1 MRVGGTPPHGSVRHD
16 RILTRR
22 RQPAEVRT
30 CLSAGIAALHTADVA
45 REPRHVVRRGKQA
58 SDWIKVEGDAADLP
72 ALANRIVAAAQV
84 AAKQLPK

>member
-1 MRVGGTPPHGSVRHD
+1 MLPDRGRNAPLVFLPVAEFSDAYRIAGDYIMQGGKLNVRFK
-16 RILTRR
+16 
-22 RQPAEVRT
+22 
-30 CLSAGIAALHTADVA
+30 
-45 REPRHVVRRGKQA
+45 VRRGKQA